1 MRPSRRLEHFQ
12 PKRDRFGV
20 GQCGKNRKIDQN
32 PNSGPAQD
40 GRARH
45 AACRLEPSGKDA
57 PPHHRLSRR
66 LQRRFHEKY
75 LPTPDFRR
83 RLGRARRAAAAL
95 SVDLPLAAVAVS
107 LGYSDQA
114 HMTRDCLNWFG
125 QSPARLRRDHAA
137 RAILAQPGLGNWTG
151 VQISM
156 R

>member
-1 MRPSRRLEHFQ
+1 MLHVGWSHQARTPRRITVYPDGCRDAFTKSTCRP
-12 PKRDRFGV
+12 P
-20 GQCGKNRKIDQN
+20 I
-32 PNSGPAQD
+32 SGAVSA
-40 GRARH
+40 GRA
-45 AACRLEPSGKDA
+45 
-57 PPHHRLSRR
+57 
-66 LQRRFHEKY
+66 
-75 LPTPDFRR
+75 
-83 RLGRARRAAAAL
+83 ARPAAL